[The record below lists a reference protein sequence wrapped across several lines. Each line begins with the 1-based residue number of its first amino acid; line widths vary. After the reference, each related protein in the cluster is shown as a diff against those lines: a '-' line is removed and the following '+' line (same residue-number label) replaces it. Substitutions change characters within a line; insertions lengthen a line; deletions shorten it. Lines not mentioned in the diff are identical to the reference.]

1 MRKFSHIISV
11 IILTLIACSCGSQI
25 GEPETVRLA
34 RKFCVAVYNNDMVT
48 AKSYM
53 TQENASRTP
62 DKMYFPRNEGAEY
75 LERLNNSDYKI
86 IEGDESSVVTVRFYD
101 PQYEY
106 LSDEGRWFCCSVLLA
121 KYGDEWRVVD
131 YGY

>member
-1 MRKFSHIISV
+1 MRKFSYIISI
-11 IILTLIACSCGSQI
+11 IILTLTLWNCGSQI
-25 GEPETVRLA
+25 GDPEPVKLA

-53 TQENASRTP
+53 MQENASLTP
-62 DKMYFPRNEGAEY
+62 DKMHFPQNEGAEY

-86 IEGDESSVVTVRFYD
+86 IEGDVSSVVTVRFYD

-121 KYGDEWRVVD
+121 KDGDAWKVVN